1 MSIEDFGK
9 KYDHTAILRI
19 VHPIAVKYF
28 SQGNVSTDADP
39 DDMFIL
45 LLLLEKNKFDFSK
58 PDYLT
63 AFRGDILDFP
73 RVDEI
78 LKRNRVSGYTMIEE
92 PSDVS
97 KRFALLATK
106 RLICLSKHFCE
117 FRLAVLEALSQYDA
131 EKFDGEIKELSIDIE
146 TYSSEDIANG
156 VYKYVEAAD
165 FAILLFSYSINRGAV
180 LQVDLA
186 SGEKIPEKILAALT
200 DPNIVKTAFN
210 AAFERTC
217 LSKWLCTQNEAD
229 GMHEWETGWRLDP
242 AQWECSMVRAS
253 MMGLPMQLKA
263 CGAVL
268 KLKDQ
273 KMSEGV
279 ALIKYFSCPCK
290 ATKVNGG
297 RTRNMPADAPD
308 KWETYKRYNRRD
320 VEVEVAIRNIVAA
333 DCNPITELERE
344 LYIADQNINDRGVK
358 IERTLAENAVKMDEV
373 YKGRLNAECQQ
384 ITGLDNPNSPMQL
397 KGWIGEKLGRKI
409 TSLTK
414 DDYPKMMQTADAE
427 VKRVLTIRTE
437 MAKTS
442 TAKYISMLDA
452 LCDDGR
458 VHGML
463 QFYGSRT
470 GRWAGR
476 IVQVQNL
483 PQNHIEDLDFARN
496 LLIDGD
502 LGLMEAC
509 YGNVPDTLSQLI
521 RTAFVAKEGHTF
533 IVCDYSAIE
542 ARVIAWLA
550 GEDWRLNV
558 FRGDGKIYEASAAQ
572 MFHVPASS
580 IGHDSPLRKKG
591 KISELALGYQGGAMA
606 LVKMGGE
613 KFMRLFVE
621 DKTLEG
627 EALIAASKEHLQD
640 IVTNWRNAS
649 PMIVKLWADLDKTVR
664 EVLTDGKMR
673 RLRQGGLVIRRVG
686 ENLIQI
692 RLPSGRFLSYPYMH
706 LAEDGEGREKL
717 AFMGMNQTLHKWMEV
732 PTYGGKL
739 TENVVQAIA
748 RDCLGVTIT
757 RLEQAGYPVVFH
769 IHDECICEV
778 PDDGSKTLEGMQ
790 RIFATPI
797 EWAKDLPLK
806 GAGYVT
812 KYYLKD

>member
-1 MSIEDFGK
+1 MTEGDKDLVSVSES
-9 KYDHTAILRI
+9 
-19 VHPIAVKYF
+19 F
-28 SQGNVSTDADP
+28 SEFKD
-39 DDMFIL
+39 
-45 LLLLEKNKFDFSK
+45 K
-58 PDYLT
+58 
-63 AFRGDILDFP
+63 
-73 RVDEI
+73 
-78 LKRNRVSGYTMIEE
+78 IEE
-92 PSDVS
+92 
-97 KRFALLATK
+97 
-106 RLICLSKHFCE
+106 H
-117 FRLAVLEALSQYDA
+117 LSQYDA
-131 EKFDGEIKELSIDIE
+131 KQFDGEIKELSIDIE
-146 TYSSEDIANG
+146 TYSSYDIANG
-156 VYKYVEAAD
+156 VYKYVEAPD
-165 FAILLFSYSINRGAV
+165 FEILLFSYSINRGAV

-186 SGEKIPEKILAALT
+186 SGEKIPDKILAALT
-200 DPNIVKTAFN
+200 DPKVVKTAFN

-217 LSKWLCTQNEAD
+217 IGKVLGVT
-229 GMHEWETGWRLDP
+229 LDP

-279 ALIKYFSCPCK
+279 ALIKYFSCPCR
-290 ATKVNGG
+290 ATKANGG
-297 RTRNMPADAPD
+297 RTRNMPSDAPD
-308 KWETYKRYNRRD
+308 KWEVYKKYNRRD
-320 VEVEVAIRNIVAA
+320 VEVEVAIRNIVTQK
-333 DCNPITELERE
+333 CNPVTDMERQ
-344 LYIADQNINDRGVK
+344 LYIADQHINDRGVMVD
-358 IERTLAENAVKMDEV
+358 EQLVLNAIRFDEV

-397 KGWIGEKLGRKI
+397 KSWIGGKMGKEI

-414 DDYPKMMQTADAE
+414 EDYPKMMLEADGD

-442 TAKYISMLDA
+442 TAKYIAMRDA
-452 LCDDGR
+452 LCGDGR

-483 PQNHIEDLDFARN
+483 PQNHIDDLDFARG
-496 LLIDGD
+496 LLKEGD
-502 LGLMEAC
+502 LGLMEVC

-533 IVCDYSAIE
+533 MVCDFSAIE

-550 GEDWRLNV
+550 DEIWRLDV

-591 KISELALGYQGGAMA
+591 KISELALGYQGGPMA

-613 KFMRLFVE
+613 KFMRLFVD
-621 DKTLEG
+621 DKSLEG
-627 EALIAASKEHLQD
+627 DALIAASKKHLQD
-640 IVTNWRNAS
+640 IVDGWRNAS
-649 PMIVKLWADLDKTVR
+649 PMIVKLWGDIENTFR
-664 EVLTDGKMR
+664 EVLEDGKMR
-673 RLRQGGLVIRRVG
+673 RMKQGGLVVRKASDK
-686 ENLIQI
+686 LMQI
-692 RLPSGRFLSYPYMH
+692 MLPSGRFLSYPYMH
-706 LAEDGEGREKL
+706 LADDENGRQRL
-717 AFMGMNQTLHKWMEV
+717 AYMGMNQTTHKWVEI

-748 RDCLGVTIT
+748 RDCLGVTIL
-757 RLEQAGYPVVFH
+757 RLEKAGYPVVFH

-778 PDDGSKTLEGMQ
+778 PDEGSKTLDEMQSIFSEPIPFAEG
-790 RIFATPI
+790 
-797 EWAKDLPLK
+797 LPLK
-806 GAGYVT
+806 GAGYMT
-812 KYYLKD
+812 PYYRKD

>member
-1 MSIEDFGK
+1 MSIDEFGI
-9 KYDHTAILRI
+9 KYGLAKAQEIAIEVTDKTILL
-19 VHPIAVKYF
+19 
-28 SQGNVSTDADP
+28 GTGSTSLLF
-39 DDMFIL
+39 DMFNL
-45 LLLLEKNKFDFSK
+45 LCMLERNNFDFSK
-58 PDYLT
+58 PTYLT
-63 AFRGDILDFP
+63 PFLGIVAEFKDIAI
-73 RVDEI
+73 I
-78 LKRNRVSGYTMIEE
+78 LSHNPTIGYVMVEE
-92 PSDVS
+92 PKGVS
-97 KRFALLATK
+97 EQFAPLATK
-106 RLICLSKHFCE
+106 RLISLSEQFCNY
-117 FRLAVLEALSQYDA
+117 RLSVKEALAQYDA
-131 EKFDGEIKELSIDIE
+131 ARFDGEIKELSIDIE
-146 TYSSEDIANG
+146 TYSSNDISNG
-156 VYKYVEAAD
+156 VYKYVEADD
-165 FAILLFSYSINRGAV
+165 FDILLFSYSINRGTV

-186 SGEKIPEKILAALT
+186 SGEVIPEKILAALT
-200 DPNIVKTAFN
+200 DPKIVKTAFN

-217 LSKWLCTQNEAD
+217 IGKKLGIT
-229 GMHEWETGWRLDP
+229 LDP

-263 CGAVL
+263 CGEVL

-290 ATKVNGG
+290 PTKVNGG
-297 RTRNMPADAPD
+297 RTRNMPSDAPE
-308 KWETYKRYNRRD
+308 KWEVYKKYNRRD

-344 LYIADQNINDRGVK
+344 LYITDQNINDRGVE
-358 IERTLAENAVKMDEV
+358 IEKTLAENAVKMDDV

-384 ITGLDNPNSPMQL
+384 ITGLDNPNSPTQL
-397 KGWIGEKLGRKI
+397 KSWMSEKLGRKI

-414 DDYPKMMQTADAE
+414 DDYPKMMQTADGD

-437 MAKTS
+437 MSKTS
-442 TAKYISMLDA
+442 TAKYTSMLDA

-496 LLIDGD
+496 ILLDGD
-502 LGLMEAC
+502 LPLMEAC

-572 MFHVPASS
+572 MFNVSADS

-591 KISELALGYQGGAMA
+591 KISELALGYQGGPMA
-606 LVKMGGE
+606 LVNMGGE
-613 KFMRLFVE
+613 KFMRLFVA
-621 DKTLEG
+621 DKNLEG
-627 EALIAASKEHLQD
+627 EALIEAARPYLQE

-649 PMIVKLWADLDKTVR
+649 PSIVKLWVDLEKNVR
-664 EVLTDGKMR
+664 EILMDGNMR
-673 RLRQGGLVIRRVG
+673 RMRQGGLVIRRVG
-686 ENLIQI
+686 EDLIQI

-706 LAEDGEGREKL
+706 LSLDENGREKL
-717 AFMGMNQTLHKWMEV
+717 AYKGMNQTTHKWV
-732 PTYGGKL
+732 DIPTYGGKL

-748 RDCLGVTIT
+748 RDCLGVTMV
-757 RLEQAGYPVVFH
+757 RLERAGYPIVFH

-778 PDDGSKTLEGMQ
+778 PEGGSKTLEGVQ

-797 EWAKDLPLK
+797 PWAKDMPLK

>member
-1 MSIEDFGK
+1 MSIDEFGI
-9 KYDHTAILRI
+9 KYGLAKAQE
-19 VHPIAVKYF
+19 IAVELTDKTILL
-28 SQGNVSTDADP
+28 GTGSTSLLA
-39 DDMFIL
+39 DMFSL
-45 LLLLEKNKFDFSK
+45 LCMLERNNFDFSK
-58 PDYLT
+58 PTYLT
-63 AFRGDILDFP
+63 PFLGIVAEFKDIAI
-73 RVDEI
+73 I
-78 LKRNRVSGYTMIEE
+78 LSRNPTIGYVMVEE
-92 PSDVS
+92 PKGVS
-97 KRFALLATK
+97 EQFAPLATK
-106 RLICLSKHFCE
+106 RLISLSEQFCNY
-117 FRLAVLEALSQYDA
+117 RLSVKEALAQYDA
-131 EKFDGEIKELSIDIE
+131 ARFDGEIKELSIDIE
-146 TYSSEDIANG
+146 TYSSNDISNG
-156 VYKYVEAAD
+156 VYKYVEADD
-165 FAILLFSYSINRGAV
+165 FDILLFSYSINRGTV

-186 SGEKIPEKILAALT
+186 SGEDIPDKIMSALF
-200 DPNIVKTAFN
+200 DPKIVKTAFN

-217 LSKWLCTQNEAD
+217 LSRWLCNQDIMEYMTDFSDELTLN
-229 GMHEWETGWRLDP
+229 P
-242 AQWECSMVRAS
+242 NQWECSMVRAS

-263 CGAVL
+263 CGEVL

-290 ATKVNGG
+290 PTKVNGG
-297 RTRNMPADAPD
+297 RTRNLPEHAPD
-308 KWETYKRYNRRD
+308 KWEVYKKYNRRD

-344 LYIADQNINDRGVK
+344 LYITDQSINDRGVK
-358 IERTLAENAVKMDEV
+358 IEGTIAENAVRMDDI
-373 YKGRLNAECQQ
+373 YKGRLSAECQQ
-384 ITGLDNPNSPMQL
+384 ITGLDNPNSPTQL
-397 KGWIGEKLGRKI
+397 KGWISEKLGRKI

-414 DDYPKMMQTADAE
+414 EDYPKLMQTADE
-427 VKRVLTIRTE
+427 DVKRVLTIRTE

-442 TAKYISMLDA
+442 TAKYTAMLDA

-496 LLIDGD
+496 ILLDGD
-502 LGLMEAC
+502 LPLMEAC

-572 MFHVPASS
+572 MFHVSADS
-580 IGHDSPLRKKG
+580 IGRDSPLRKKG
-591 KISELALGYQGGAMA
+591 KISELALGYQGGPMA
-606 LVKMGGE
+606 LVNMGGE
-613 KFMRLFVE
+613 KFMRLFVA
-621 DKTLEG
+621 DKNLEG
-627 EALIAASKEHLQD
+627 EALIEAARPYLQE

-649 PMIVKLWADLDKTVR
+649 PRIVKLWVDLEKNVKET
-664 EVLTDGKMR
+664 LMDGNMR
-673 RLRQGGLVIRRVG
+673 RMRQGGLVIRRVG
-686 ENLIQI
+686 DDLLQI
-692 RLPSGRFLSYPYMH
+692 RLPSGRFLSYPYAH
-706 LAEDGEGREKL
+706 LALDDNGREKL
-717 AFMGMNQTLHKWMEV
+717 VYKGMNQTTHKWV
-732 PTYGGKL
+732 DIPTYGGKL

-748 RDCLGVTIT
+748 RDCLGVTMV
-757 RLEQAGYPVVFH
+757 RLEKAGYPIVFH

-778 PDDGSKTLEGMQ
+778 PEGGSKTLEEVQ
-790 RIFATPI
+790 KIFATPI
-797 EWAKDLPLK
+797 PFAKDMPLK
-806 GAGYVT
+806 GAGYTT

>member
-1 MSIEDFGK
+1 MSIDEFGI
-9 KYDHTAILRI
+9 KYGLAKAQEIAIEVTDKTILL
-19 VHPIAVKYF
+19 
-28 SQGNVSTDADP
+28 GTGSTSLLF
-39 DDMFIL
+39 DMFNL
-45 LLLLEKNKFDFSK
+45 LCMLERNNFDFSK
-58 PDYLT
+58 PTYLT
-63 AFRGDILDFP
+63 PFLGIVAEFKDIAI
-73 RVDEI
+73 I
-78 LKRNRVSGYTMIEE
+78 LSHNPTIGYVMVEE
-92 PSDVS
+92 PKGVS
-97 KRFALLATK
+97 EQFAPLATK
-106 RLICLSKHFCE
+106 RLISLSEQFCNY
-117 FRLAVLEALSQYDA
+117 RLSVKEALAQYDA
-131 EKFDGEIKELSIDIE
+131 ARFDGEIKELSIDIE
-146 TYSSEDIANG
+146 TYSSNDISNG
-156 VYKYVEAAD
+156 VYKYVEADD
-165 FAILLFSYSINRGAV
+165 FDILLFSYSINRGTV

-186 SGEKIPEKILAALT
+186 SGEVIPEKILAALT
-200 DPNIVKTAFN
+200 DPKIVKTAFN

-217 LSKWLCTQNEAD
+217 IGKKLGIT
-229 GMHEWETGWRLDP
+229 LDP

-263 CGAVL
+263 CGEVL

-290 ATKVNGG
+290 PTKVNGG
-297 RTRNMPADAPD
+297 RTRNMPSDAPE
-308 KWETYKRYNRRD
+308 KWEVYKKYNRRD

-344 LYIADQNINDRGVK
+344 LYITDQNINDRGVE
-358 IERTLAENAVKMDEV
+358 IEKTLAENAVKMDDV

-384 ITGLDNPNSPMQL
+384 ITGLDNPNSPTQL
-397 KGWIGEKLGRKI
+397 KSWMSEKLGRKI

-414 DDYPKMMQTADAE
+414 DDYPKMMQTADGD

-437 MAKTS
+437 MSKTS
-442 TAKYISMLDA
+442 TAKYTSMLDA

-496 LLIDGD
+496 ILLDGD
-502 LGLMEAC
+502 LPLMEAC

-572 MFHVPASS
+572 MFNVSADS

-591 KISELALGYQGGAMA
+591 KISELALGYQGGPMA
-606 LVKMGGE
+606 LGNMGGE
-613 KFMRLFVE
+613 KFMRLFVA
-621 DKTLEG
+621 DKNLEG
-627 EALIAASKEHLQD
+627 EALIEAARPYLQE

-649 PMIVKLWADLDKTVR
+649 PSIVKLWVDLEKNVR
-664 EVLTDGKMR
+664 EILMDGNMR
-673 RLRQGGLVIRRVG
+673 RMRQGGLVIRRVG
-686 ENLIQI
+686 EDLIQI

-706 LAEDGEGREKL
+706 LSLDENGREKL
-717 AFMGMNQTLHKWMEV
+717 AYKGMNQTTHKWV
-732 PTYGGKL
+732 DIPTYGGKL

-748 RDCLGVTIT
+748 RDCLGVTMV
-757 RLEQAGYPVVFH
+757 RLERAGYPIVFH

-778 PDDGSKTLEGMQ
+778 PEGGSKTLEGVQ

-797 EWAKDLPLK
+797 PWAKDMPLK

>member
-1 MSIEDFGK
+1 MSIDEFLFKQGADAF
-9 KYDHTAILRI
+9 DDI
-19 VHPIAVKYF
+19 VKPIAQKHFVLN
-28 SQGNVSTDADP
+28 GELVTTDL
-39 DDMFIL
+39 DDMINL
-45 LLLLEKNKFDFSK
+45 LSLLAKTNFNFDK
-58 PDYLT
+58 PGYLT
-63 AFRGDILDFP
+63 PFMGDVQVFAKI
-73 RVDEI
+73 DEI
-78 LKRNRVSGYTMIEE
+78 LKRNKTQGYTMIEE
-92 PSDVS
+92 PKGVSD
-97 KRFALLATK
+97 RFAPLATK
-106 RLICLSKHFCE
+106 KLVCLSEQFCN
-117 FRLAVLEALSQYDA
+117 FRLDVFEALNQYVA
-131 EKFDGEIKELSIDIE
+131 KQFDGEIKELSIDIE
-146 TYSSEDIANG
+146 TYSSNDIASG
-156 VYKYVEAAD
+156 VYKYVEADD
-165 FAILLFSYSINRGAV
+165 FDILLFSYSINRGTV

-186 SGEKIPEKILAALT
+186 SGEEIPNSIISAIYNP
-200 DPNIVKTAFN
+200 DVIKTAFN

-217 LSKWLCTQNEAD
+217 LSKWLCMGEPD
-229 GMHEWETGWRLDP
+229 SMEDWESGWRLNP

-263 CGAVL
+263 CGEVL

-290 ATKVNGG
+290 PTKVNGG
-297 RTRNMPADAPD
+297 RTRNLPEHAPE
-308 KWETYKRYNRRD
+308 KWEVYKKYNRRD

-344 LYIADQNINDRGVK
+344 LYITDQNINDRGVK
-358 IERTLAENAVKMDEV
+358 IEKTLAENAVKMDDV

-384 ITGLDNPNSPMQL
+384 ITGLDNPNSPTQL
-397 KGWIGEKLGRKI
+397 KSWMSEKLGHRI

-414 DDYPKMMQTADAE
+414 DDYPKMMQAADGDI
-427 VKRVLTIRTE
+427 KRVLTIRTE
-437 MAKTS
+437 MSKTS
-442 TAKYISMLDA
+442 TAKYTSMLDA

-496 LLIDGD
+496 ILLDGD
-502 LGLMEAC
+502 LPLMEAC

-572 MFHVPASS
+572 MFHVSADS

-591 KISELALGYQGGAMA
+591 KISELALGYQGGPMA
-606 LVKMGGE
+606 LVNMGGE
-613 KFMRLFVE
+613 KFMRLFVA
-621 DKTLEG
+621 DKNLEG
-627 EALIAASKEHLQD
+627 EALIEAARPYLQE

-649 PMIVKLWADLDKTVR
+649 PRIVKLWVDLEKNVR
-664 EVLTDGKMR
+664 ETLMEGNMR
-673 RLRQGGLVIRRVG
+673 RMRQGGLVIRRVG
-686 ENLIQI
+686 EDLIQI

-706 LAEDGEGREKL
+706 LSLDENGREKL
-717 AFMGMNQTLHKWMEV
+717 VYKGMNQTIHKWV
-732 PTYGGKL
+732 DIPTYGGKL

-748 RDCLGVTIT
+748 RDCLGVTMV
-757 RLEQAGYPVVFH
+757 RLERAGYPIVFH

-778 PDDGSKTLEGMQ
+778 PEGGSKTLEEVQ
-790 RIFATPI
+790 KIYATPI
-797 EWAKDLPLK
+797 PWAKDMPLK

>member
-1 MSIEDFGK
+1 M
-9 KYDHTAILRI
+9 TNLLRI
-19 VHPIAVKYF
+19 LIGCSY
-28 SQGNVSTDADP
+28 
-39 DDMFIL
+39 
-45 LLLLEKNKFDFSK
+45 DFSK
-58 PDYLT
+58 PTFLMPFDGGLELFLVVST
-63 AFRGDILDFP
+63 ILNNNKTVGLPMTEGDKDL
-73 RVDEI
+73 
-78 LKRNRVSGYTMIEE
+78 VSVSESFSEFKDKIEE
-92 PSDVS
+92 
-97 KRFALLATK
+97 
-106 RLICLSKHFCE
+106 H
-117 FRLAVLEALSQYDA
+117 LSQYDA
-131 EKFDGEIKELSIDIE
+131 KQFDGEIKELSIDIE
-146 TYSSEDIANG
+146 TYSSYDIANG
-156 VYKYVEAAD
+156 VYKYVEAPD
-165 FAILLFSYSINRGAV
+165 FEILLFSYSINRGAV

-186 SGEKIPEKILAALT
+186 SGEKIPDKILAALT
-200 DPNIVKTAFN
+200 DPKVVKTAFN

-217 LSKWLCTQNEAD
+217 IGKVLGVT
-229 GMHEWETGWRLDP
+229 LDP

-279 ALIKYFSCPCK
+279 ALIKYFSCPCR
-290 ATKVNGG
+290 ATKANGG
-297 RTRNMPADAPD
+297 RTRNMPSDAPD
-308 KWETYKRYNRRD
+308 KWEVYKKYNRRD
-320 VEVEVAIRNIVAA
+320 VEVEVAIRNIVTQK
-333 DCNPITELERE
+333 CNPVTDMERQ
-344 LYIADQNINDRGVK
+344 LYIADQHINDRGVMVD
-358 IERTLAENAVKMDEV
+358 EQLVLNAIRFDEV

-397 KGWIGEKLGRKI
+397 KSWIGGKMGKEI

-414 DDYPKMMQTADAE
+414 EDYPKMMLEADGD

-442 TAKYISMLDA
+442 TAKYIAMRDA
-452 LCDDGR
+452 LCGDGR

-483 PQNHIEDLDFARN
+483 PQNHIDDLDFARG
-496 LLIDGD
+496 LLKEGD
-502 LGLMEAC
+502 LGLMEVC

-533 IVCDYSAIE
+533 MVCDFSAIE

-550 GEDWRLNV
+550 DEIWRLDV

-591 KISELALGYQGGAMA
+591 KISELALGYQGGPMA

-613 KFMRLFVE
+613 KFMRLFVD
-621 DKTLEG
+621 DKSLEG
-627 EALIAASKEHLQD
+627 DALIAASKKHLQD
-640 IVTNWRNAS
+640 IVDGWRNAS
-649 PMIVKLWADLDKTVR
+649 PMIVKLWGDIENTFR
-664 EVLTDGKMR
+664 EVLEDGKMR
-673 RLRQGGLVIRRVG
+673 RMKQGGLVVRKASDK
-686 ENLIQI
+686 LMQI
-692 RLPSGRFLSYPYMH
+692 MLPSGRFLSYPYMH
-706 LAEDGEGREKL
+706 LADDENGRQRL
-717 AFMGMNQTLHKWMEV
+717 AYMGMNQTTHKWVEI

-748 RDCLGVTIT
+748 RDCLGVTIL
-757 RLEQAGYPVVFH
+757 RLEKAGYPVVFH

-778 PDDGSKTLEGMQ
+778 PDEGSKTLDEMQSIFSEPIPFAEG
-790 RIFATPI
+790 
-797 EWAKDLPLK
+797 LPLK
-806 GAGYVT
+806 GAGYMT
-812 KYYLKD
+812 PYYLKD